1 MVFLKLIKLVK
12 KKKKKSLNN
21 KLRASPEKLEIFNS
35 LFFSVAEQMGE
46 VLKNTAQSINVKER
60 MDFSCALFDHNG
72 DLIVNAPHI
81 PIHLGSMSDT
91 VKYLLKKY
99 KLNFLRGET
108 LLHNDPYSGGTH
120 LPDLTVVKPMLN
132 KEKTKILFFLAN
144 RAHHS
149 DVGGITPGSMPA
161 FSKSIYDEGIIF
173 NGFTLLEK
181 KIVLD
186 NKIIQEFKKT
196 DFPSRDPIQNLNDI
210 KAQLASC
217 NKGAIEMEK
226 IISSYSLTT
235 VNKYIAYINKN
246 CSDVIQA
253 VIRKIPKS
261 EFAYKLDNDAFVKV
275 KIKFNNK
282 TKKLEIDFR
291 DCSLLLE
298 NNFNTPKAVT
308 KSVVTYFLRTLV
320 KDNLP
325 LNEGA
330 LRDINLK
337 FSENS
342 MLSPNHPAPVVA
354 GNVET
359 SQTLIDI
366 LNGAVGVQAAC
377 YGTMSNI
384 TFGDKN
390 FGYYE
395 TICGGEGASYGHNG
409 TDSVHCHMTNT
420 SITDAEILEWNY
432 PVRLIKFAIRKNS
445 KGIGKWNGGN
455 GSSREIEFLKI
466 LISQYYQIEEK

>member
-1 MVFLKLIKLVK
+1 
-12 KKKKKSLNN
+12 
-21 KLRASPEKLEIFNS
+21 
-35 LFFSVAEQMGE
+35 
-46 VLKNTAQSINVKER
+46 
-60 MDFSCALFDHNG
+60 MDFSCALFNHNG

-181 KIVLD
+181 KKVLD
-186 NKIIQEFKKT
+186 NKIIREFKKT

-246 CSDVIQA
+246 CSDVIKA
-253 VIRKIPKS
+253 IIRKIPKS

-291 DCSLLLE
+291 DCSSLLE

-366 LNGAVGVQAAC
+366 LNGAIGVQAAC

-455 GSSREIEFLKI
+455 GSSREIEFLKNLDFTVLSNRRKI
-466 LISQYYQIEEK
+466 APFGIKGGGNAKKGSNYLKIKNTLKKLPASCHIKVKKGNIIIINTPGGGGYGKLK